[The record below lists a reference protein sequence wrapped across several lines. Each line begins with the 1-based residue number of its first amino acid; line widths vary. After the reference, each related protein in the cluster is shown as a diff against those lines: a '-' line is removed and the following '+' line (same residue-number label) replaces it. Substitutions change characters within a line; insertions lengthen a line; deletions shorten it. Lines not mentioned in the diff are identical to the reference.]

1 MNQGQ
6 KQLKKTDSKDIDG
19 RRNSDLH
26 TPSLSNS
33 NPAMKSQN
41 YINDIKNIYNQ
52 GLPINSQRINKIGG
66 GNSPTASI
74 IKPSKS
80 KS

>member
-6 KQLKKTDSKDIDG
+6 KLLKKTDSKDIDG

-52 GLPINSQRINKIGG
+52 GLPINS
-66 GNSPTASI
+66 
-74 IKPSKS
+74 
-80 KS
+80 